1 MTDIAMAL
9 AAAFSVMYFF
19 IERKGEFIILW
30 VWAITDRP
38 PKQVMPVIPIS
49 FVGAF
54 IELEDSSRMPEVI
67 SRKPT
72 RIPWNASGM
81 KVIAW
86 IKDAATENIRM

>member
-54 IELEDSSRMPEVI
+54 IELEDSSR
-67 SRKPT
+67 
-72 RIPWNASGM
+72 IPWNADGM